1 MEISLRPLLFGK
13 ARHLRLSESA
23 IELNGQT
30 INKSELTEFRHGI
43 RWISG
48 IHLTIGRIYCID
60 IRASNGR
67 EIRIRLRSIYGIRKK
82 EKNDQFFQ
90 LIHYL
95 YDHYFDDISRSYLK
109 RFQSNEPFVIA
120 GVDFSDTG
128 VRFNTTSGWVKWEDL
143 QTNSYQTYYALS
155 SKQDPANYRAFVYLD
170 DWNTGVLY
178 SVSRSILQEKG
189 YYGE

>member
-1 MEISLRPLLFGK
+1 M
-13 ARHLRLSESA
+13 
-23 IELNGQT
+23 
-30 INKSELTEFRHGI
+30 TEFRHGI

-60 IRASNGR
+60 IRDNTGK
-67 EIRIRLRSIYGIRKK
+67 EIRIRIRSIYGIRKK
-82 EKNDQFFQ
+82 EKNDQYFQ

-95 YDHYFDDISRSYLK
+95 YDHYFDDISRSYLN
-109 RFQSNEPFVIA
+109 RFESNESFSIA

-128 VRFNTTSGWVKWEDL
+128 LRFNSKSGWVKWEDL
-143 QTNSYQTYYALS
+143 QTNSFQSYYALS

-178 SVSRSILQEKG
+178 SVSRSILKTRG
-189 YYGE
+189 LLP